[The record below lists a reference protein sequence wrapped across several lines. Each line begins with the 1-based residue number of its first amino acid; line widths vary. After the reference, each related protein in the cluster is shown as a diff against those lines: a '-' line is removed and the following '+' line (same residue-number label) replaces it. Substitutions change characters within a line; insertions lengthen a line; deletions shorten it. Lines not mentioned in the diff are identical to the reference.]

1 MKYQRQYGSPPPH
14 KNILRGALAVVCL
27 TAAILIVYGIMDS
40 GIGAL
45 GGILGD
51 SSSAASGG
59 VSESRDSAL
68 SSLPESKAP
77 GKRAFFPF
85 SILHSF
91 FRARLRY
98 STNRAPAPRSPP
110 PRRPQ
115 SPLPAGRT
123 PSRACMWTSL
133 NTRRML
139 KETRSL
145 TDL

>member
-59 VSESRDSAL
+59 VREQGL
-68 SSLPESKAP
+68 
-77 GKRAFFPF
+77 RAFSCQRAKRRKALFFP
-85 SILHSF
+85 SASST
-91 FRARLRY
+91 ASSEPACY
-98 STNRAPAPRSPP
+98 STNRSVPRIPP

-145 TDL
+145 T